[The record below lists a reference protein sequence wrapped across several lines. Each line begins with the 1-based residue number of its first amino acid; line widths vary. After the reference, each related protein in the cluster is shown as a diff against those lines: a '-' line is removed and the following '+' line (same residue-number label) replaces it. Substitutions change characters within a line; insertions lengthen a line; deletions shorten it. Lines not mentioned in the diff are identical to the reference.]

1 MYVCK
6 YYNNNN
12 NNNNND
18 EVGLSAQYTLWTRAL
33 TYNKVDD
40 KKITYLALKIL
51 CNQSAAILVYRVWR
65 YSLRQGIIMIS
76 YWVDLT
82 SVYSF
87 TVGKF
92 LVIRACKLLDP
103 AIFVDDTNLFYAEKN
118 IKHYLIL
125 STLNYKKLAER

>member
-1 MYVCK
+1 
-6 YYNNNN
+6 
-12 NNNNND
+12 
-18 EVGLSAQYTLWTRAL
+18 
-33 TYNKVDD
+33 
-40 KKITYLALKIL
+40 
-51 CNQSAAILVYRVWR
+51 
-65 YSLRQGIIMIS
+65 MIS
-76 YWVDLT
+76 YWVGLT

-103 AIFVDDTNLFYAEKN
+103 AIFVDGTNLFYAEKN